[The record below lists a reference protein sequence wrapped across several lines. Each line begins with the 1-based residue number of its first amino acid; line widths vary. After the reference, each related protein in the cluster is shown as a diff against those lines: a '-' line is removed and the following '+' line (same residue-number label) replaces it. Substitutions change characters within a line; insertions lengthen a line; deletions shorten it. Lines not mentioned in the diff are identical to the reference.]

1 MERVV
6 LLDED
11 GRAVGTT
18 DKATVHHE
26 ETPLHL
32 AFSCYLFNPRG
43 ELLLTRR
50 ALSKPTWPGVWTN
63 TCCGHP
69 GPAETPRDAVL
80 RRLSDE
86 LGIEVGDVELVLP
99 GFRYRAVMGN
109 GVVENEMCPVFRAI
123 TEVTAHPNPAEV
135 EEVRWVSWAQLT
147 ADVAGG
153 TAEISPW
160 AKLQIDELTGL
171 GTDPSRWPLGD
182 PVDLPPAAR
191 EPMNAA

>member
-1 MERVV
+1 M
-6 LLDED
+6 
-11 GRAVGTT
+11 
-18 DKATVHHE
+18 
-26 ETPLHL
+26 
-32 AFSCYLFNPRG
+32 
-43 ELLLTRR
+43 
-50 ALSKPTWPGVWTN
+50 
-63 TCCGHP
+63 
-69 GPAETPRDAVL
+69 L

-86 LGIEVGDVELVLP
+86 LGIELADVELVLP

-171 GTDPSRWPLGD
+171 GTDPSRWPLVD